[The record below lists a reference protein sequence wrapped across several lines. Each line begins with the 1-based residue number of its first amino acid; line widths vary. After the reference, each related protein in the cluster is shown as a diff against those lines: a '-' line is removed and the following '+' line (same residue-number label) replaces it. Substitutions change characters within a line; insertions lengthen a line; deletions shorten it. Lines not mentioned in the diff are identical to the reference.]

1 MFRIVVEEGNPQH
14 LCFMLCDNPRCVKQ
28 ARMPAPPGATEM
40 QLIQAF
46 FGVMTQQHKW
56 LVLPH
61 GHYCPEH
68 KGAFLEAAPASLI
81 VPATAIP
88 PKVLHL

>member
-1 MFRIVVEEGNPQH
+1 
-14 LCFMLCDNPRCVKQ
+14 
-28 ARMPAPPGATEM
+28 M